1 MTECI
6 WVRSSVSLCLFNIW
20 KWSWFPEHFFDSCQ
34 TRWWCVH
41 AVIFCKCVCW
51 EELSSLECE
60 LRDHNNQSLSVL
72 AEWFDVF
79 LSMDKLPTTPLQF
92 RYLSLAHRPES
103 FHDACRFV
111 VTKSQKDLPAFL
123 MFVSPHWYVSA
134 AFCVNVRLALRTAW
148 KRKCSHIWQMCME
161 TIRCGSPWMFPSWR
175 IQILMPLFCAQ
186 WSCEH
191 ALFYVEFSS
200 RPYINFQLF
209 IHSCTNFSV

>member
-1 MTECI
+1 MLP
-6 WVRSSVSLCLFNIW
+6 SF
-20 KWSWFPEHFFDSCQ
+20 
-34 TRWWCVH
+34 
-41 AVIFCKCVCW
+41 A
-51 EELSSLECE
+51 
-60 LRDHNNQSLSVL
+60 SVL
-72 AEWFDVF
+72 DERSCLPWSVNCVTITTNHFLCWLNGFDVL
-79 LSMDKLPTTPLQF
+79 LSMDKLPTAPLQF
-92 RYLSLAHRPES
+92 KYLSLAHRPES

-111 VTKSQKDLPAFL
+111 VTKYQKDLPAFL